1 MMHRF
6 KIFLLLVS
14 LSACTAQDSRYK
26 DTAMLERP
34 PVINAVKV
42 DEVKIKDTSL
52 VKAEIDGTGL
62 GTLVILKTTTPPV
75 MVIKQPY
82 DVAWQTLGNAL
93 KADNLEIT
101 DREHDKGK
109 YFVSYDPDRIPEED
123 SSFINRTLSYFDD
136 NSNEERYILT
146 VKEQGT
152 ETEVTVANNTEPKQ
166 SSKKDEEGKVTAQP
180 PGGADRLL
188 ESIYKTM
195 SETKHLRRKGNPYD
209 HRDQPK

>member
-1 MMHRF
+1 MHRS

-101 DREHDKGK
+101 DREHDDDDAWGRS
-109 YFVSYDPDRIPEED
+109 SY
-123 SSFINRTLSYFDD
+123 SSRAFSRADGCAR
-136 NSNEERYILT
+136 RYRGDYT
-146 VKEQGT
+146 VIYA
-152 ETEVTVANNTEPKQ
+152 AN
-166 SSKKDEEGKVTAQP
+166 TAS
-180 PGGADRLL
+180 GRA
-188 ESIYKTM
+188 YA
-195 SETKHLRRKGNPYD
+195 
-209 HRDQPK
+209 RDV